1 MEKYELPVM
10 NIIFLEGNDV
20 IWTSQEETGEDAQE
34 D

>member
-20 IWTSQEETGEDAQE
+20 IWTSQETGEDAQE